1 MLNGNKWTRVRCVNY
16 DMSRKTHCCCHF
28 QLFASIVVS
37 KLSWNC
43 VFFSV
48 HCDFFCVC
56 VCVRRSIPFRL
67 DRLSYVVHT
76 RACFAHFKLKRY
88 NDFCEVHILKEIQ
101 TQCGM
106 NKRQKTD
113 LNARLFRLW
122 RLWWNTIDEA
132 KRTTLNEWM
141 AAVLSIELKMDT
153 NSIGIGW

>member
-1 MLNGNKWTRVRCVNY
+1 MEINGLGCDAWTTICHVKRIAVVIFSYSPLLSFQNY
-16 DMSRKTHCCCHF
+16 
-28 QLFASIVVS
+28 LEIVYS
-37 KLSWNC
+37 
-43 VFFSV
+43 FRFIAT
-48 HCDFFCVC
+48 FCVC